1 MFGHIL
7 VPLDGSSLAESA
19 LPHAVALAQ
28 SFESEVTLVRVV
40 ERVTD
45 ATRNQAI
52 DPLNWK
58 MRTSEAEAYL
68 DEVGGPL
75 RAVGVHIDR
84 TLLEGKPAE
93 RIIEFVRGQ
102 DIDLIVLSSHGQGGL
117 SQWNINSTVQKVV
130 MQAYVPTLIVR
141 AYQPAVS
148 GLGELRYQRLM
159 VPLDGSQ
166 RAEAALSLAV
176 ALARSQQASL
186 VLAHVISKPEVPRRV
201 PLTEE
206 EAGLIERFV
215 ELNRKVATR
224 YLSGLETQFT
234 MDIETRLLVAG
245 DTTAA
250 LHQLVEEEEVD
261 LVVLSA
267 HGYSGEARWPFGSV
281 ALNFIAFGSTPLLIV
296 HDMPKEEV
304 ETSAAE
310 KAAGEEAGH

>member
-28 SFESEVTLVRVV
+28 SFESEVTLVQVV

-68 DEVGGPL
+68 DEAGSRL
-75 RAVGVHIDR
+75 RAVGVHAGR

-176 ALARSQQASL
+176 ALARAQRASL

-201 PLTEE
+201 PLTGE

-224 YLSGLETQFT
+224 YLSDLETQFT

-250 LHQLVEEEEVD
+250 LHQLVEEEGVD

-296 HDMPKEEV
+296 HDMPKDEV